1 MISIDQLNYFTRAL
15 SLSFILVILILFL
28 PDDFVVIKNLLK
40 YAIIISIIISL
51 MFYKQVI
58 ENRTSSKS
66 LAKAN
71 TSKTFTIYNQY
82 NNIKENASTKI
93 LFQKLKEMSVE
104 MANSINSNGKSAIYT
119 IEPKSNVYNLQYGN
133 KAEFKDLISYKEGKI
148 LDYILGSKKINQRD
162 NPKIWESLF
171 FGNSWKGGEC
181 AVFSPI
187 KIHDSDLG
195 FLVTRLNHFK
205 NLSDE
210 QILALKNLGEFIS
223 YNIENLDIL
232 SYYVSQ
238 ESSKSLILDILS
250 SLSYKSDEQ
259 SIYHQYKYL
268 FRKTFQYDRL
278 TISIRK
284 ETENRRRIDK
294 AINSII
300 KLTDGL
306 KDDFIEGVEYPTN
319 GTLHGLPIIS
329 GKSVISEDWKSSYPN
344 IARFNSSE
352 ENIQNFKSILGSPIL
367 VENESRGSIILER
380 NNANPFKGEDL
391 KNLEIIGKTLGSSIE
406 WLNQYNKIY
415 ENATH
420 DGLSGLLNHQTFKE
434 RFNDEIQRAERFQH
448 KMSVMIFDLD
458 KFKNI
463 NDTLGHQYGDYIIQ
477 TCSKIMKDNVRAVDV
492 VARYGGEEFAIILIN
507 TDVVMSTI
515 VAQRIVD
522 TIANYPFKMDAV
534 DANITISGGMSEYPS
549 DSKDMKE
556 LIEFADKAMYSSKG
570 VGGNKFSIYSNI
582 VSKDD

>member
-1 MISIDQLNYFTRAL
+1 MISTDQLNYFNKTL
-15 SLSFILVILILFL
+15 SLSFILVIFILFI
-28 PDDFVVIKNLLK
+28 PDDLVAVKNLLK
-40 YAIIISIIISL
+40 YSIIISMIISL

-58 ENRTSSKS
+58 ENSISSKS
-66 LAKAN
+66 LAKTNN
-71 TSKTFTIYNQY
+71 TKTYTIYTQY
-82 NNIKENASTKI
+82 NNIRENSSTKI
-93 LFQKLKEMSVE
+93 LFQKLKELSIK
-104 MANSINSNGKSAIYT
+104 MANSINLNGKSAIYT

-133 KAEFKDLISYKEGKI
+133 KAEFKDLISYKKGKI
-148 LDYILGSKKINQRD
+148 LAYITGSKKINQRD
-162 NPKIWESLF
+162 NPKVWESLF
-171 FGNSWKGGEC
+171 FGNSWRGGEC
-181 AVFSPI
+181 AIFSPI
-187 KIHDSDLG
+187 KIHGSDLG

-205 NLSDE
+205 DLSDN

-232 SYYVSQ
+232 SFHVSQ

-250 SLSYKSDEQ
+250 SLNYKSDEQ
-259 SIYHQYKYL
+259 SIFHQYKYL
-268 FRKTFQYDRL
+268 FRKTFEYDRL

-284 ETENRRRIDK
+284 ETENRRKIDK
-294 AINSII
+294 SINSII
-300 KLTDGL
+300 KITDGL
-306 KDDFIEGVEYPTN
+306 KDDYAEGVEYPTN
-319 GTLHGLPIIS
+319 GTLHGLPITS
-329 GKSVISEDWKSSYPN
+329 GKSVISEDWESSYPN

-352 ENIQNFKSILGSPIL
+352 ENIQNFKSIVGSPIL
-367 VENESRGSIILER
+367 VENESKGSIILER
-380 NNANPFKGEDL
+380 NNGNPFKGEDL
-391 KNLEIIGKTLGSSIE
+391 KNLDIIGRTLGSSLE

-477 TCSKIMKDNVRAVDV
+477 TCSQIMKDNVRAVDV

-534 DANITISGGMSEYPS
+534 EANITISGGMSEYPS

-570 VGGNKFSIYSNI
+570 VGGNKFSIHSNI
-582 VSKDD
+582 EIENV